1 MLCTRTGR
9 QSGHPPGHAHQPRQ
23 KETAYVQHNQ
33 TPRAGGACGRH
44 ARGLYDHRG
53 HRRTRAVADK
63 PAAAVAFTYT
73 ASWARNGGTLSTTLP
88 SGEGF
93 SGQYVQI
100 ASTSTVDT
108 IEPSLRD
115 PAWID
120 WGPFDTLWFHG
131 SDKVVATLFGD
142 KGDVMRCRFRLNDP
156 ERGMPGGGVGQC
168 QVSNGSHIDARF

>member
-1 MLCTRTGR
+1 MSSTTRRLVQAALIAAMLTGCTTTG
-9 QSGHPPGHAHQPRQ
+9 
-23 KETAYVQHNQ
+23 TID
-33 TPRAGGACGRH
+33 GRV
-44 ARGLYDHRG
+44 
-53 HRRTRAVADK
+53 AVADK

-156 ERGMPGGGVGQC
+156 ERGMPGGGAGQC